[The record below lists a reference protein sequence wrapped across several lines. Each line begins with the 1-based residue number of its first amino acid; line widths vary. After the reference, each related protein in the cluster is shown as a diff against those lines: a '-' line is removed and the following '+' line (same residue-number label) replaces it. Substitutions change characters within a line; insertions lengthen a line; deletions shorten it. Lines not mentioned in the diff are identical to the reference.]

1 MFSAFHEPARAP
13 YYDLVHCSQEKT
25 IHVKTCNTG
34 GTQGAFKTAV
44 KSPLSHLTVV
54 RAITSSPAGNISD
67 ECRGRRPLVQVRHC
81 WAAGIC
87 EEVRPYQT

>member
-1 MFSAFHEPARAP
+1 
-13 YYDLVHCSQEKT
+13 
-25 IHVKTCNTG
+25 VKTCNTG

-67 ECRGRRPLVQVRHC
+67 E
-81 WAAGIC
+81 
-87 EEVRPYQT
+87 